1 MSQVATPDISEAVGT
16 DIEQEMADKV
26 RGLFGDDFAVVIMD
40 SDYTTF
46 DEVERACIALFG
58 YSRDEAKALSMKV
71 HTTGEALAA
80 VLEEVPAR
88 RAVRQLRRRNVLA
101 RVEKL

>member
-1 MSQVATPDISEAVGT
+1 MSPVVTPDVEREVAVGA
-16 DIEQEMADKV
+16 EQEVGDKV
-26 RGLFGDDFAVVIMD
+26 RQLFGDAFAVIIMD

-58 YSRDEAKALSMKV
+58 YSRAEAQALSHKV

-80 VLEEVPAR
+80 VMEEAAAR

-101 RVEKL
+101 RVEKV